1 MQSFSTAH
9 QRFYRKYNIPSD
21 NLINLHIKYDVYC
34 VNNTLLKKSNLFL
47 TLILFWKVWID
58 QFVALQF
65 SYLFFLFMFETS
77 LQFHKKL
84 TFSLANQIVALYKF
98 CVKLIWDGLWISLES
113 LTSFLLLF
121 SNTKPD
127 TFAFSRWMT
136 ILQKEVQNILSAKMV
151 IFHYL
156 KSQKQNAL
164 SLGT

>member
-1 MQSFSTAH
+1 
-9 QRFYRKYNIPSD
+9 
-21 NLINLHIKYDVYC
+21 
-34 VNNTLLKKSNLFL
+34 
-47 TLILFWKVWID
+47 
-58 QFVALQF
+58 
-65 SYLFFLFMFETS
+65 MFETS

-136 ILQKEVQNILSAKMV
+136 ILQKEVQNILSSKVA
-151 IFHYL
+151 IF
-156 KSQKQNAL
+156 
-164 SLGT
+164 TI

>member
-1 MQSFSTAH
+1 M
-9 QRFYRKYNIPSD
+9 
-21 NLINLHIKYDVYC
+21 KYDGYY
-34 VNNTLLKKSNLFL
+34 VNNTLLKKSNFFL
-47 TLILFWKVWID
+47 ALILFWR
-58 QFVALQF
+58 FELT
-65 SYLFFLFMFETS
+65 SLFHCNLLIFLFMFETS

-136 ILQKEVQNILSAKMV
+136 ILQKEVQNILSAKTA

>member
-1 MQSFSTAH
+1 MIDCNVEEIKFFPDSHSF
-9 QRFYRKYNIPSD
+9 
-21 NLINLHIKYDVYC
+21 
-34 VNNTLLKKSNLFL
+34 LKGLNWPVCS
-47 TLILFWKVWID
+47 
-58 QFVALQF
+58 VAI
-65 SYLFFLFMFETS
+65 YLFIFLFMFETS

-127 TFAFSRWMT
+127 TFPFSRWMT
-136 ILQKEVQNILSAKMV
+136 ILQKEVQNIQSAKV
-151 IFHYL
+151 AIFDYL